1 VFQTAMSF
9 EKSVIGNYV
18 SALSK
23 LLTEEMVA
31 NLDTNVEYMAEL
43 LDLFKADGGASPS
56 ISQIFRVAD
65 LYDEMFGVIKSAL
78 KDLPEVFHN
87 LIDVMH
93 ENQRL
98 GFFPQVIEKAYEI
111 CLVAQGTR
119 RVEVISAQEVKGKE
133 LVDLKINLEK
143 LFGRKLLIDW
153 QRDGKLV
160 AGFTLKIGSCLID
173 ASLKN
178 KLQRVRNAIAGE
190 AYA

>member
-1 VFQTAMSF
+1 MSF
-9 EKSVIGNYV
+9 EKSVISNYV

-23 LLTEEMVA
+23 LLTEEMIA

-43 LDLFKADGGASPS
+43 LDLFKADDGASPS
-56 ISQIFRVAD
+56 MTQIFRAAD
-65 LYDEMFGVIKSAL
+65 LYDEMFDAVKGAL
-78 KDLPEVFHN
+78 KDLPEVFRN
-87 LIDVMH
+87 LIGVMH

-111 CLVAQGTR
+111 CLVAQEVR
-119 RVEVISAQEVKGKE
+119 RVEVISAEEVKGKE
-133 LVDLKINLEK
+133 LADLKVNLEK

-153 QRDGKLV
+153 RRDSELV

-178 KLQRVRNAIAGE
+178 KLQRVKNAITGE